1 MTVGRTHPL
10 TLDALLSLAAQYET
24 HTRLTRF
31 KTCLLASRVVGHYEA
46 GATNRMAAALRC
58 SPDTIERYARTGG
71 MYSWLVGYARRLKT
85 EPERV
90 LYFRTLREARQQLGY
105 LWFESLKIYYYAED
119 PRAALEQL
127 RTALDTDI
135 TLDEFRRHIQPAR
148 QAEWEWAV
156 EQIGRAVAVLQKEHY
171 GMPDELRVKAR
182 AVRVLMSANGEK
194 PGLTAIA
201 RVISM
206 NSI

>member
-1 MTVGRTHPL
+1 MTI
-10 TLDALLSLAAQYET
+10 TLDELLSLAAQHET

-31 KTCLLASRVVGHYEA
+31 KTCLLASQVVGNYD

-58 SPDTIERYARTGG
+58 SSDTIERYARAGA
-71 MYSWLVGYARRLKT
+71 MYSWLAGYVRRLKAD
-85 EPERV
+85 PERELDERT

-105 LWFESLKIYYYAED
+105 LWFESLKIYFYSED

-127 RTALDTDI
+127 RMALETDI
-135 TLDEFRRHIQPAR
+135 TLNEFRRHIQPGK
-148 QAEWEWAV
+148 QAEWERAIG
-156 EQIGRAVAVLQKEHY
+156 QIGRAVDVLQQEHY
-171 GMPDELRVKAR
+171 GMPEDLRVKAR
-182 AVRVLMSANGEK
+182 AVGVLMSANGDT

-206 NSI
+206 L

>member
-1 MTVGRTHPL
+1 MAYVYILQSRSSSRDYVGSTSDLERRLAEHHR
-10 TLDALLSLAAQYET
+10 AHSLA
-24 HTRLTRF
+24 TRGRGPW
-31 KTCLLASRVVGHYEA
+31 V
-46 GATNRMAAALRC
+46 
-58 SPDTIERYARTGG
+58 
-71 MYSWLVGYARRLKT
+71 LVYQ
-85 EPERV
+85 EEFP
-90 LYFRTLREARQQLGY
+90 TLREARQQLGY